1 MSLNYSLDD
10 TIAAISTPQGSGG
23 IGIVRLSGPD
33 ALAIANV
40 LFKPAHLQEWRL
52 LKTHCLYYG
61 QIVDPETE
69 QPVDEA
75 LVSYMAAPHSY
86 TCQDVVEINL
96 HGGPFVVRR
105 VLTLVLVQGARL
117 AEPGEF
123 TLRAFA
129 NGRLDLTQ
137 AEAVMDV
144 ISAGGERSL
153 TQAVRQLEGRLSTR
167 VGQVRKLLLDVL
179 VHLEAGMDFP
189 QDEIPS
195 VDVAINLQLAND
207 GLIALLANADSGVLI
222 RQGVRV
228 ALAGLP
234 NVGKSSLLNRLLEF
248 ERAIVTEIPG
258 TTRDTLEETLIIK
271 GVPFVLVDTAGI
283 AASEDPV
290 ERIGVARSRQAMI
303 EADLVLLVVDGHTP
317 PSAEELFLAEEMGAV
332 KAIVICNKSDLLPH
346 CDYTNFLATVP
357 HIPISALTGDGLEEL
372 RQGMVDATIG
382 TVLESGGALVTN
394 PRHEALLRATLASV
408 QDAAT
413 AAKEAF
419 PDEMIAVDVREA
431 IHCLGLITGENADE
445 ELLDTIFSTFC
456 IGK

>member
-10 TIAAISTPQGSGG
+10 TIAAISTPQGAGG
-23 IGIVRLSGPD
+23 IGIVRLSGPE
-33 ALAIANV
+33 ALVITNKLFMPAN
-40 LFKPAHLQEWRL
+40 KEWRFPE
-52 LKTHCLYYG
+52 THRLYYG
-61 QIVDPETE
+61 HIKAPETG
-69 QPVDEA
+69 QNVDEA
-75 LVSYMAAPHSY
+75 LVSYMIAPHSY

-96 HGGPFVVRR
+96 HGGPLVVRR
-105 VLTLVLVQGARL
+105 VLTLALFEGARL

-129 NGRLDLTQ
+129 NGRIDLAQ

-144 ISAGGERSL
+144 ISAGGERAL
-153 TQAVRQLEGRLSTR
+153 TQAVHQLEGHLSSR
-167 VGQVRKLLLDVL
+167 VTQIRKLLLDVL

-195 VDVAINLQLAND
+195 VDVIDNLDAASE
-207 GLIALLANADSGVLI
+207 GLCELLTDADSGVLI

-258 TTRDTLEETLIIK
+258 TTRDTLEETLVIQ
-271 GVPFVLVDTAGI
+271 GVTFVLVDTAGI
-283 AASEDPV
+283 AASDDPI
-290 ERIGVARSRQAMI
+290 ERIGVARSRQAMT

-317 PSAEELFLAEEMGAV
+317 PLDEEQLLADELAAV
-332 KAIVICNKSDLLPH
+332 AGIVVCNKSDLTPCYDYVDFLPALPH
-346 CDYTNFLATVP
+346 
-357 HIPISALTGDGLEEL
+357 ISISALTGDGLVEL
-372 RQGMVDATIG
+372 RQAMLEV
-382 TVLESGGALVTN
+382 TVGAASEGGGALVTN
-394 PRHEALLRATLASV
+394 PRHESLLYAALTSV
-408 QDAAT
+408 SDALV
-413 AAKEAF
+413 AAKEAL
-419 PDEMIAVDVREA
+419 PDEMVAIDVREA
-431 IHCLGLITGENADE
+431 VHYLGLITGENADE